1 MIQFYVFFN
10 VQYMTIAP
18 ILLFYVHASIENL
31 RPPAADDII
40 IAENNVA

>member
-18 ILLFYVHASIENL
+18 ILLSYVHASIENL
-31 RPPAADDII
+31 RLPAADDII

>member
-1 MIQFYVFFN
+1 MQFYVFCN

-31 RPPAADDII
+31 RPPAAGDII
-40 IAENNVA
+40 IAENNIA